1 MKYLYKF
8 FAYFALFCISIFAF
22 HGDIPNISVGTATA
36 TSLHDST
43 FPIMYLQ
50 LNEFTV
56 NTLHGYSSE
65 LDSANVR
72 ESITPL
78 GTDKSFTV
86 KISENE
92 SNIKRLDF
100 ELKDIANR
108 KIITSNTL
116 TAFSHVKK
124 FKTAKIKLDAS
135 MDTSTE
141 YGLKITLT
149 TNYSK
154 KIHFFTRVKY
164 YDSDFF
170 LKEKL
175 DFINLFHQ
183 ATFDHGKS
191 LKLSDY
197 LETDGKSDNTLANV
211 TIRSSKKMVTW
222 NKLKPKILTDC
233 IPTIKELNI
242 ETAAVE
248 ESYYIEADTN
258 SGTETYLV
266 KEFYRVRYA
275 SGHIYLLYFQR
286 TMEAMFNPDL
296 TSLTQSEFKLG
307 VTNMKSLNIS
317 SDEEHTKM
325 AFVRN
330 GSLWYY
336 DLDKNKLNQVF
347 SFEQNSEDYLRD
359 FYDQHDIRILNIDSE
374 GNIDF
379 VVYGYMNC
387 GDYEGRVGILL
398 YNYTPD
404 KNRIN
409 ERVYIPLDTTYQ
421 RLKED
426 FGSFCYV
433 NRKNIFYFSLYD
445 TVYAYNITSRQ
456 YNILTKNASSDNFAM
471 MEKAKC
477 FVWSNATKKEAAT
490 SITIL
495 DLDSEKEITVSAK
508 ANQTIRVL
516 GAIDSNIVYGFI
528 RTSDIYNSTEG
539 ETISPVYKMVIA
551 DSQGQVLKKYQT
563 KNIYIT
569 DTKVEDDII
578 RLKRVKKTGNR
589 FRRISDDSIQ
599 HQKDTTAKSFDLT
612 FRNTDKMLIE
622 KYISLPAGFLMEKL
636 PEIASTK
643 YVMVTE
649 NTTLHFNNP
658 EENAATKYYI
668 YAYGAIT
675 GSTGNAGEA
684 IQTAD
689 LQMGVVMDNRSHIVW
704 ERGGKFL
711 SKSIS
716 NLDTVTTAN
725 GLSSI
730 KACAQMLLRS
740 AQITVDASQLKGYS
754 AMDILKKHLDMPVNL
769 SGCTVDE
776 VLYFVSSDKPVI
788 AMNDDQ
794 SAVLIT
800 AYDSNYITYY
810 NPKTGTTAKMSI
822 LNAERHFKS
831 AGYIFFSYV

>member
-1 MKYLYKF
+1 
-8 FAYFALFCISIFAF
+8 
-22 HGDIPNISVGTATA
+22 
-36 TSLHDST
+36 
-43 FPIMYLQ
+43 MYLQ